1 MALVSVGAMLGKVG
15 DAMKHVETREELIE
29 ELYHIGKKMQNELN
43 HWGTDNEDI
52 SDPVMFDGKA
62 YTVRLPDCDSEY
74 VYCDYPHLCF
84 ECTSTH
90 LFIDGKRVAKYVGKD
105 ELQRLLQKVIP

>member
-1 MALVSVGAMLGKVG
+1 MALVSVEALLVQVG
-15 DAMKHVETREELIE
+15 DAMKHVETREELME
-29 ELYHIGKKMQNELN
+29 ELYLIGKTMQEEMN
-43 HWGTDNEDI
+43 HWGTDDEDI

-74 VYCDYPHLCF
+74 VYCDHPHLCF

-90 LFIDGKRVAKYVGKD
+90 LFISNRRIAKYVGKD